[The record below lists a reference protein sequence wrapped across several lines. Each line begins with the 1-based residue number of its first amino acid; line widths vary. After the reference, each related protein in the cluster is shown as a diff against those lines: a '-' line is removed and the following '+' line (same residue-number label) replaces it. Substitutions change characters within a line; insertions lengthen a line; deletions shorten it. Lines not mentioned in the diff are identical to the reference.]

1 MSQLV
6 KLKARANHPIHF
18 PGLCVHCA
26 QPATEWLGLRKR
38 IGRRTRIVD
47 VPLCSQCQQQVTSLS
62 ADEERLRKLGMA
74 AAGLMFLLTFSL
86 SLLMT
91 PATMDFLLRLLV
103 ALMLSLALTRL
114 LLLLF
119 KRSRQNAALP
129 VKKEIAES
137 AQIRMF
143 SWRTVTFEFSNETFS
158 ERFRALNKPLLMDT

>member
-1 MSQLV
+1 M
-6 KLKARANHPIHF
+6 
-18 PGLCVHCA
+18 
-26 QPATEWLGLRKR
+26 
-38 IGRRTRIVD
+38 
-47 VPLCSQCQQQVTSLS
+47 S